1 MADLR
6 EADLT
11 DRVVRV
17 WKAVRVIAAV
27 TAMVS
32 AVTAITAATEEAMA
46 DRVIDLEITD
56 RIRAS
61 LRNLQARILRRS
73 AKMKRCW

>member
-17 WKAVRVIAAV
+17 WKAARAIAGI
-27 TAMVS
+27 TATVS

-46 DRVIDLEITD
+46 DRVIDSEITD

-61 LRNLQARILRRS
+61 PGTCRQGS
-73 AKMKRCW
+73 